1 MAGGGPTF
9 LGPVVGYDFMSTYVF
24 VLLLTLAAGAL
35 IYVINEIFGVGR
47 RMSSSVA
54 LGWGVLLGFL
64 AVRAPIVSAGDRS
77 WARRC

>member
-9 LGPVVGYDFMSTYVF
+9 LGTVVGYDFTSTYVF
-24 VLLLTLAAGAL
+24 VLLLNLAAGAL

-54 LGWGVLLGFL
+54 LGWGVLLGFR
-64 AVRAPIVSAGDRS
+64 AARAPIVSAGDRS